1 MLLNKNTNIEYKKEN
16 KENKENINLKNS
28 KNKIN
33 YKNKKDKKILNYTEE
48 NNINKTKNNE
58 DITNIHI
65 DNIKKMDENSL
76 NKLKIKLNTEYRAM
90 LYENQINNDKI
101 LLYKKL
107 IEEYKTNVS
116 DGFDEKGNIINLN
129 NYISIRNSI
138 LEKVKF
144 LFIV

>member
-1 MLLNKNTNIEYKKEN
+1 MF
-16 KENKENINLKNS
+16 S
-28 KNKIN
+28 CFVA
-33 YKNKKDKKILNYTEE
+33 NKKDKKILNYTEE
-48 NNINKTKNNE
+48 NNINKAKNNE

-107 IEEYKTNVS
+107 IEE
-116 DGFDEKGNIINLN
+116 
-129 NYISIRNSI
+129 
-138 LEKVKF
+138 
-144 LFIV
+144 